1 MTQHMTHSRQGEQG
15 FTLVEL
21 AIVMIIIG
29 LLIGGVLKGQ
39 ELVTNARVTSQ
50 VNQIKAVDGA
60 ISGFFD
66 QYAAL
71 PGDIVAPTTR
81 LPNCAAGIFCG
92 SAAGD
97 GDNKIENNGGV
108 DPSVAAVGATEG
120 GRAFV
125 HLAVAGF
132 FGGVDTSLAA
142 YAPAAIPDLKS
153 GQGKLTLAHSD
164 GTGANLS
171 AAGGLS
177 AGAYV
182 STRADDLTALGGA
195 NGVMIPKNAR
205 NIDNKLDDGSPNI
218 GTVRSAGNGCASGNA
233 ATDTYVEATQAS
245 VCNIVARVQQ

>member
-71 PGDIVAPTTR
+71 PGDITTPATR
-81 LPNCAAGIFCG
+81 LPNCGAGTFCTG
-92 SAAGD
+92 AGD

-108 DPSVAAVGATEG
+108 DPSLAAVGATEG

-142 YAPAAIPDLKS
+142 YAAAAIPDLKS
-153 GQGKLTLAHSD
+153 GQGKLTLGHSD

-171 AAGGLS
+171 LAGGLS

-218 GTVRSAGNGCASGNA
+218 GTVRSAGAGCASGGA
-233 ATDTYVEATQAS
+233 VTDTYVEATQAA